1 MKNTKETKIVR
12 PDTLPEAPEKLE
24 FESYPRSFGIG
35 QDIQPRK
42 DLSRFVKW
50 PEYIKIQRQRR
61 VFSKKLKV
69 PFVVSQFT
77 RVLDKNMSK
86 QVFKLLLKYQ
96 SSQKPKKKVFS
107 VISKENSNKNSKSL
121 FLKHGINSVSNLIIK
136 KKALFVLI
144 AHDVNPIECIVW
156 LPSLCFQMDIPFC
169 IIKNKSKLGGL
180 IGRKKTSCI
189 SVSYVPGKYKDEV
202 EKITECFRSNFN
214 DRYEDAKKRW
224 TD

>member
-1 MKNTKETKIVR
+1 MIKTKELKIVR
-12 PDTLPEAPEKLE
+12 SETLPRAPENLG
-24 FESYPRSFGIG
+24 FEPCLRSFGIG

-50 PEYIKIQRQRR
+50 PEYIKIQRQRQI
-61 VFSKKLKV
+61 FSKKLKV
-69 PFVVSQFT
+69 PFVISQFT

-86 QVFKLLLKYQ
+86 QVFKLLSRYQ
-96 SSQKPKKKVFS
+96 LGKKPKEKVFDI
-107 VISKENSNKNSKSL
+107 ISNDNSDKNTKSL
-121 FLKHGINSVSNLIIK
+121 FLKHGINSVSNLVIK

-169 IIKNKSKLGGL
+169 IIKNKSKLGRL

-189 SVSYVPGKYKDEV
+189 SVNYVPGKYKDEIV
-202 EKITECFRSNFN
+202 KIVECFRSNFN

-224 TD
+224 GN